1 MNIFEYVSKT
11 FVVIL
16 NFTEQGSLFLFGSL
30 ISDTES
36 FGYIFAFQVLPRIIF
51 FSSLTSVYFTMGFYK
66 KLFCFSQ
73 NG

>member
-1 MNIFEYVSKT
+1 MYTEGSVIMNIFEYVSKT

-36 FGYIFAFQVLPRIIF
+36 FGYIFAFQVLPTIIF
-51 FSSLTSVYFTMGFYK
+51 FHH
-66 KLFCFSQ
+66 
-73 NG
+73 